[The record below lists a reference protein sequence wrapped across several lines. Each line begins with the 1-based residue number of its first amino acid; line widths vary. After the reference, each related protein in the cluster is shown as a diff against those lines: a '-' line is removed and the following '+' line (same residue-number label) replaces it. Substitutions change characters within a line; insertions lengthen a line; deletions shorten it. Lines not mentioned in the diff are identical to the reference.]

1 MKGAVAVA
9 ASVNNQEGRLPLAR
23 ILRDSALELLLTFL
37 MLFGVISIVRWV
49 IGPSPISRMIPEI
62 HAELLIVGVGVA
74 ILIAGL
80 ILSPP
85 GRTTGGHMNPAISL
99 SG

>member
-1 MKGAVAVA
+1 
-9 ASVNNQEGRLPLAR
+9 
-23 ILRDSALELLLTFL
+23 
-37 MLFGVISIVRWV
+37 
-49 IGPSPISRMIPEI
+49 
-62 HAELLIVGVGVA
+62 LIVGVGVA

-80 ILSPP
+80 ILSPR